1 MPRVALKL
9 GENSARG
16 SILLIKTGL
25 ASYYTHTHTHKNT
38 YIQINILY
46 VNYEVAL
53 QLSAN
58 IIVN

>member
-9 GENSARG
+9 SENSARG

-46 VNYEVAL
+46 VNYEVAF
-53 QLSAN
+53 A
-58 IIVN
+58 IKC